1 MEKYDEMIYGNI
13 VENIS
18 DGILVVEWG
27 GKIRL
32 ANQSA
37 EEILGIPVCE
47 LQGKKLA
54 KLMLEQD
61 ENDEFFQCILDAVYA
76 KSTITEIVPY
86 SRGGEKKRLRMVSSL
101 LKNGEENVGLIITL
115 NDLTAMVNLME
126 RNELLNQKLTE
137 FIDRFTEVMVG
148 AIEARTPYNAN
159 HTKNMVRYASNFLD
173 WREAQGKGMGEMR
186 MPFLVSIWLHDVGK
200 LVVPRSIMD
209 KATRL
214 GNREAEIRYR
224 IENAIL
230 CERLRAAENP
240 DRKEEARAAE
250 EKLRSAL
257 ELIQKVNGTGFL
269 GDELR
274 EKIEGIKDL
283 RCLTLDGGE
292 TPLLQPGEYDALTV
306 QRGTLTTDERKI
318 IESHVTYTREL
329 LERMGFE
336 DIYGSVAEW
345 AGCHHEYLD
354 GSGYPKGLKGD
365 QISWESRLITIIDIF
380 DSLTADDRPYKPA
393 ITTERAFQIL
403 ESMCREGKLDGEILR
418 EFQESKAWENVRR

>member
-37 EEILGIPVCE
+37 EEILGIPACE

-230 CERLRAAENP
+230 CESLRAAENP
-240 DRKEEARAAE
+240 DRKEEARVAE

-418 EFQESKAWENVRR
+418 EFQESRAWENVRR

>member
-418 EFQESKAWENVRR
+418 EFQESRAWENVRR